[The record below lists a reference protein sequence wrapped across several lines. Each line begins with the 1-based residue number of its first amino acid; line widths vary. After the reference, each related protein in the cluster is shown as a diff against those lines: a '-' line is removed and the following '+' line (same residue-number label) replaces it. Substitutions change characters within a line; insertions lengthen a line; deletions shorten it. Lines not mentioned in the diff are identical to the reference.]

1 MPYLCCG
8 FVETELVWTGLSKVV
23 DKLRASNDDMP
34 IEEFW
39 DFERAAS
46 VLLSSPKKIL
56 SVLLS
61 QGEMQNAHL
70 VVPLLDHLAP
80 FNYILHCTKI
90 SK

>member
-34 IEEFW
+34 IEEFG

-46 VLLSSPKKIL
+46 VLSSPPKKIL
-56 SVLLS
+56 SVVL
-61 QGEMQNAHL
+61 N
-70 VVPLLDHLAP
+70 
-80 FNYILHCTKI
+80 
-90 SK
+90 